1 MIKTL
6 FIIAGAGVVLA
17 AGSLA
22 GAAALSGA
30 DLRHNDWT
38 WSMDENDDGGDNFH
52 MRRGGGQPDVTR
64 NLTWAGGDR
73 LQIEVPG
80 DVIYV
85 QGAAPGVVVTGP
97 KDLADRIRIVGDRL
111 TLDDDDQSEHGY
123 IRWSGDGFHVWSADD
138 QLKITVTAPAVTSF
152 DVVSSSDLM
161 IRDYDQPR
169 LNLILSGSGDVTAR
183 GSARTVQVDVSG
195 SGDADLSAL
204 NTVDADVR
212 VSGSGDVRV
221 GPTGKAAVDISGSGD
236 VDLTRR
242 ATEISRTLSGS
253 GDIELE
259 VSRSEQELAEFPKVT
274 VRRTVTVP
282 LEQTE

>member
-6 FIIAGAGVVLA
+6 FIIAGAGVVLS

-22 GAAALSGA
+22 GAAALAGG

-38 WSMDENDDGGDNFH
+38 WSLVDNEVGGDNFH
-52 MRRGGGQPDVTR
+52 MQRGSGEPDVTR
-64 NLTWAGGDR
+64 NLTWTGGER

-80 DVIYV
+80 DVVYV
-85 QGAAPGVVVTGP
+85 QGANPGVVVTGP
-97 KDLADRIRIVGDRL
+97 KDLADRIRIAGDRL
-111 TLDDDDQSEHGY
+111 TIDDDDRSEHGY
-123 IRWSGDGFHVWSADD
+123 IRWSGDGFQVWSADD

-152 DVVSSSDLM
+152 DLVGSSDLV

-183 GSARTVQVDVSG
+183 GSARAVRIDVSG
-195 SGDADLSAL
+195 SGDVDLAAL
-204 NTVDADVR
+204 TTVDADVQ

-221 GPTGKAAVDISGSGD
+221 GPTGKAVVDISGSGD

-242 ATEISRTLSGS
+242 AAEVSRTLSGS
-253 GDIELE
+253 GDIDE
-259 VSRSEQELAEFPKVT
+259 R
-274 VRRTVTVP
+274 
-282 LEQTE
+282 

>member
-22 GAAALSGA
+22 GAAALGGA

-38 WSMDENDDGGDNFH
+38 WSVSDSDGDDSFK

-85 QGAAPGVVVTGP
+85 QGTAPGVVITGP

-111 TLDDDDQSEHGY
+111 TLDDDDQTERGY
-123 IRWSGDGFHVWSADD
+123 IHWNGHGFHVWSADD

-152 DVVSSSDLM
+152 DVVGSSDLM

-195 SGDADLSAL
+195 SGDADLAAL
-204 NTVDADVR
+204 TTTDADVQ
-212 VSGSGDVRV
+212 VSGSGDVRI
-221 GPTGKAAVDISGSGD
+221 GPTGRADIDISGSGD

-242 ATEISRTLSGS
+242 AAEVSRTLSGS
-253 GDIELE
+253 GDIDE
-259 VSRSEQELAEFPKVT
+259 S
-274 VRRTVTVP
+274 
-282 LEQTE
+282 